1 MGTISLHTFQIFPLS
16 KNQNFLLHTIIKD
29 VLYFLYILEEFIL
42 ETEMQKCEYSSIVF
56 TDNNFIFYENN
67 NEPKSLF
74 QIEKSSIFGVTY
86 KSGPD
91 FDQKVVNVINK
102 IAEEGWELSV
112 ISPGGFT
119 WFFKRPT
126 KG

>member
-1 MGTISLHTFQIFPLS
+1 
-16 KNQNFLLHTIIKD
+16 
-29 VLYFLYILEEFIL
+29 
-42 ETEMQKCEYSSIVF
+42 MQKYEYSSIVF
-56 TDNNFIFYENN
+56 TDNNFIFYETDH
-67 NEPKSLF
+67 EPKTLF
-74 QIEKSSIFGVTY
+74 QIEKTSIFGVTN
-86 KSGPD
+86 KMGPD
-91 FDQKVVNVINK
+91 FDQTVVRAINK